1 MSIIHLEQPSSTD
14 APGSKPKT
22 VAATADAAKNL
33 TTTLGTTLDD
43 VNDSITV
50 YPKCSY
56 TNLSASALVKTGAG
70 QLYGFFVNS
79 YTATATVKFWD
90 ALTATTPVLI
100 NTMVI
105 DRVGFYPMPGFTF
118 GTGLYC
124 TIATEA
130 ADITVAWR

>member
-1 MSIIHLEQPSSTD
+1 MTDIIKQADGTESREWP
-14 APGSKPKT
+14 
-22 VAATADAAKNL
+22 ATNSGVPEL
-33 TTTLGTTLDD
+33 SLGTSLDD

-56 TNLSASALVKTGAG
+56 VNLSASALVGTGAG
-70 QLYGFFVNS
+70 SVYGFFVNS
-79 YTATATVKFWD
+79 YTPTATVKFWD
-90 ALTATTPVLI
+90 NTSAATTVLT

-124 TIATEA
+124 TIATAA
-130 ADITVAWR
+130 ADITIGYKMNA